1 MFEDRI
7 DAALALY
14 PSLHDRV
21 TKDTLVVGIPNGGMV
36 IAHVLSKALH
46 TPLGFVLVKRIPH
59 PVNKKYAV
67 GAVNQS
73 SVKLFAHHGISKK
86 YLDTQCKIIERDLAN
101 SAEYYSLSIGTQSFS
116 NKDVIIVDDG
126 IASGATALSAIE
138 YVKKYDPKSI
148 TVAVPVGSPIGLN
161 KIEDKVDNLI
171 SLLQPPE
178 FRFVSTYYENFKTC
192 SLSVIDNLIRHSKN
206 IDHQKTIF

>member
-14 PSLHDRV
+14 PTLHDRV
-21 TKDTLVVGIPNGGMV
+21 TKDTLIVGIPNGGIV

-73 SVKLFAHHGISKK
+73 SIKLFAHHGISKK
-86 YLDTQCKIIERDLAN
+86 YLDSQCKIIEKELAN
-101 SAEYYSLSIGTQSFS
+101 AAEYYSLSIGNQSYY
-116 NKDVIIVDDG
+116 NKDLIIVDDG

-138 YVKKYDPKSI
+138 YVKRHGPKSI
-148 TVAVPVGSPIGLN
+148 TIAVPVGSPVGLS
-161 KIEDKVDNLI
+161 KVDGKADQVI
-171 SLLQPPE
+171 SLLQPSE
-178 FRFVSTYYENFKTC
+178 FRFVSSYYETFRTC
-192 SLSVIDNLIRHSKN
+192 SLSFIDNLIRFTDKKREH
-206 IDHQKTIF
+206 KTII